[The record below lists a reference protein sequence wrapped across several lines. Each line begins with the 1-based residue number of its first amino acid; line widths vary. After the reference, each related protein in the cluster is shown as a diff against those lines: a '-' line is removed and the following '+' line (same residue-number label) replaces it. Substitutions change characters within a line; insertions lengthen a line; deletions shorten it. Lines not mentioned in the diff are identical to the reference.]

1 MTNASATQS
10 PALNANISVMFVWVA
25 VLIFAA
31 ANSIVLVLFNLGAE
45 FPVDGR
51 NAISFCNVLFVGN
64 VIACASQYV
73 LYRKQWTGENLR
85 KLTRGDWISL
95 LFLAILTGAI
105 SPSVIFYALENTSV
119 TNVVLVGRIE
129 PFILLA
135 LSAFLLGERADKWT
149 TIGAAIALAGV
160 GVAFFLE
167 SMSAGLSIGKGELL
181 AALGAALA
189 AIGII
194 VAKIRLKSVPLG
206 IFAVVRTG
214 FGSIFFFAVATYL
227 FGIEHFQDAFQPI
240 LWQWMLVYGALIVV
254 GGQYFW
260 FTGIKNVRIS
270 DVSLASS
277 FTPIAAVGFAFL
289 LLGERPST
297 PILIGGAIIVLGI
310 AVGQFGHTLVEK
322 VAARRLTASE
332 ALQAEGRVSFKGV

>member
-1 MTNASATQS
+1 
-10 PALNANISVMFVWVA
+10 MFVWIA

-31 ANSIVLVLFNLGAE
+31 ANSIVLVLFNLGLDY
-45 FPVDGR
+45 PVDGR

-64 VIACASQYV
+64 AIACATQY
-73 LYRKQWTGENLR
+73 LFYRKQWTSENLQ
-85 KLTRGDWISL
+85 KLTRGDWFSL
-95 LFLAILTGAI
+95 LFLAVLTGAL
-105 SPSVIFYALENTSV
+105 SPSVIFFALENTTV
-119 TNVVLVGRIE
+119 TNVVLIGRIE

-135 LSAFLLGERADKWT
+135 LSAIILKERADKWA
-149 TIGAAIALAGV
+149 TIGATIALAGV
-160 GVAFFLE
+160 GLAFFLE
-167 SMSAGLSIGKGELL
+167 SRTAGLSIGKGELF
-181 AALGAALA
+181 AALGAVLA
-189 AIGII
+189 AVGII
-194 VAKIRLKSVPLG
+194 VAKIRLKSIPLG

-214 FGSIFFFAVATYL
+214 FGSIFFFVVATYL

-289 LLGERPST
+289 LLGERPSA
-297 PILIGGAIIVLGI
+297 PILIGGAVIVLGI
-310 AVGQFGHTLVEK
+310 AVGQFGQFIADK
-322 VAARRLTASE
+322 MAARRLSTSE
-332 ALQAEGRVSFKGV
+332 VLQAEGRVSFKGI

>member
-1 MTNASATQS
+1 MANASITQGNS
-10 PALNANISVMFVWVA
+10 LSSGISVIFVWIA

-31 ANSIVLVLFNLGAE
+31 ANSIVLVLFNLGLE
-45 FPVDGR
+45 FPVEGR
-51 NAISFCNVLFVGN
+51 NAISFCNVLFIGN
-64 VIACASQYV
+64 LIACVSQYG
-73 LYRKQWTGENLR
+73 LYRKQWTSENLQ
-85 KLTRGDWISL
+85 KLTQGDWLSL
-95 LFLAILTGAI
+95 LFLAVLTGAL
-105 SPSVIFYALENTSV
+105 SPSVIFYALENTTV

-135 LSAFLLGERADKWT
+135 LSAFLLKERPDKWP

-167 SMSAGLSIGKGELL
+167 SLTSGLSFGKGELL
-181 AALGAALA
+181 AAFGAVLA
-189 AIGII
+189 AVGII
-194 VAKIRLKSVPLG
+194 VAKIRLKSIPLG

-214 FGSIFFFAVATYL
+214 FGSIFFFVVAIYL
-227 FGIEHFQDAFQPI
+227 FGFDHFQDAFQPI
-240 LWQWMLVYGALIVV
+240 LWQWMFVYGALIVV

-289 LLGERPST
+289 LLGERPSA
-297 PILIGGAIIVLGI
+297 PILIGGAVIVLGI
-310 AVGQFGHTLVEK
+310 VVGQFGHIISEK
-322 VAARRLTASE
+322 VAARKLTASE
-332 ALQAEGRVSFKGV
+332 VLQAEGRVSFKGI